1 MLSSELCAPDS
12 MNKDRKMSSILKGY
26 RPKWDAM
33 EGAEK
38 FYDSLLEIT
47 GSQNI
52 FFNCTLL
59 GLRQFLATES
69 PLK

>member
-1 MLSSELCAPDS
+1 

-38 FYDSLLEIT
+38 FYDSFLKIT

-52 FFNCTLL
+52 FFKWYS
-59 GLRQFLATES
+59 LRSETIFDN
-69 PLK
+69 

>member
-1 MLSSELCAPDS
+1 MLSSEMCAPDS

-33 EGAEK
+33 EGTEK
-38 FYDSLLEIT
+38 FYDSLLKIT

-52 FFNCTLL
+52 FF
-59 GLRQFLATES
+59 
-69 PLK
+69 

>member
-1 MLSSELCAPDS
+1 MLSSEMCAPDS
-12 MNKDRKMSSILKGY
+12 MNKDIKMSSILKGY

-38 FYDSLLEIT
+38 FYDSFLKIT

-52 FFNCTLL
+52 FFKWYS
-59 GLRQFLATES
+59 LRSETIFDN
-69 PLK
+69 